1 MRQEYYTLLSIL
13 LFFIIWLEA
22 KKYMLREEFE
32 DFNFSDTW
40 NGLYSISTIA
50 YWVLILAIFGPI
62 TYDAFIPAL

>member
-1 MRQEYYTLLSIL
+1 MRQEYYTLLFIL

-40 NGLYSISTIA
+40 NGLYSVSTIA

-62 TYDAFIPAL
+62 TYMAFIPAL

>member
-1 MRQEYYTLLSIL
+1 MRYDFVLISVL

-40 NGLYSISTIA
+40 NGLYSMSIIA
-50 YWVLILAIFGPI
+50 YWVFMLAIFGPMV
-62 TYDAFIPAL
+62 YVAFIPAL